1 MNNNNVVCPIDFV
14 PPPSYGSQP
23 KSPRPSFA
31 APYQQHD
38 DKKQPPT
45 ASSNLLSNLSDKCS
59 SGGFAQCPLPAG
71 AGPCGPPMGPPMMA
85 AVPMAAACPLPGYGP
100 PQLPQFPQKQQ
111 QQQQVVVIND
121 GQSKTII
128 VRKPEAFIG
137 QMVLACCVLW
147 CCNCPFGLVA
157 FILAAVASNRAVS
170 DPDCGHKLG
179 IASWSVSVVGLI
191 IAIVV
196 VTVVFVTSA

>member
-1 MNNNNVVCPIDFV
+1 MNNNNVVCPIDFA

-23 KSPRPSFA
+23 KSPRPSFT

-128 VRKPEAFIG
+128 VRKPEAFVG

-157 FILAAVASNRAVS
+157 FILAGQLN
-170 DPDCGHKLG
+170 KL
-179 IASWSVSVVGLI
+179 LL
-191 IAIVV
+191 
-196 VTVVFVTSA
+196 TF